1 MRVVGHAVAA
11 LTAAAALPV
20 AAGALLWQPRWRI
33 GLDERLG
40 RSPEVATGAVWIHA
54 ASVGEILASRRLVDA
69 LRARGHSVFT
79 TTATLDG
86 RDVMRRARPDV
97 PCHLAPIDHPWCV
110 ESTLRRLEPAAL
122 VIVETELWP
131 VRIAAAERQGV
142 PVLLVSAR
150 LSDRSFPRYRRLGR
164 LAGPTL
170 RRIRRVGAR
179 TELDRDRFVSLGVPA
194 DRIEITG
201 DLKLEP
207 VEQAAPLSPDLSEV
221 LGVRPLV
228 VAGSTH
234 PGEEEQVLDA
244 LSAAT
249 GAQESALVI
258 APRHVQ
264 RAIEVERLVRS
275 RGRSVRRRTT
285 SQPRPLAAGEVLI
298 LDTVGE
304 LAAVYARAAV
314 AFVGGTLVPVGGHN
328 VLEPASAG
336 CPVLHGPH
344 VANIRHAVEL
354 LEACDAA
361 RIVKSVADLAG
372 ALSEIL
378 GDPEAAAKRGER
390 AIAMLREH
398 RGCTDRT
405 AELVDAVLSE
415 NAAD

>member
-1 MRVVGHAVAA
+1 VRVVGHAVAA

-20 AAGALLWQPRWRI
+20 VAGALLLQPRWRI

-40 RSPEVATGAVWIHA
+40 RPVGVAAGAVWIHA
-54 ASVGEILASRRLVDA
+54 ASVGEILAARRLVDA
-69 LRARGHSVFT
+69 LRTRGHSVFT

-97 PCHLAPIDHPWCV
+97 PCHLAPIDHPWCI
-110 ESTLRRLEPAAL
+110 ESTLRWLKPAAL

-131 VRIAAAERQGV
+131 VRIAAAERHAV

-164 LAGPTL
+164 LALPTL

-207 VEQAAPLSPDLSEV
+207 VEEAAPLSPDLSQL
-221 LGVRPLV
+221 LGARPLV

-249 GAQESALVI
+249 GVQESALVI

-264 RAIEVERLVRS
+264 RASEVERLVRS

-285 SQPRPLAAGEVLI
+285 SEPRPLAAGEVLI

-304 LAAVYARAAV
+304 LAAVYSRAAA
-314 AFVGGTLVPVGGHN
+314 AFIGGTLVPVGGHN
-328 VLEPASAG
+328 VLEPAAAG

-344 VANIRHAVEL
+344 VENIRHAVEL

-361 RIVKSVADLAG
+361 RIVEGVADLAS

-378 GDPEAAAKRGER
+378 GDPEAAAKRGAR
-390 AIAMLREH
+390 AIAMLSEH
-398 RGCTDRT
+398 RGSTDRT
-405 AELVDAVLSE
+405 AELVHSVLSE

>member
-1 MRVVGHAVAA
+1 MKKSFIYSLIFGLSIIVVGAQRLSAQRIPPYMPGTIGT
-11 LTAAAALPV
+11 LGLPS
-20 AAGALLWQPRWRI
+20 GNTFGGRYPPQLNSPYSL
-33 GLDERLG
+33 GG
-40 RSPEVATGAVWIHA
+40 RSPGQ
-54 ASVGEILASRRLVDA
+54 
-69 LRARGHSVFT
+69 
-79 TTATLDG
+79 
-86 RDVMRRARPDV
+86 V
-97 PCHLAPIDHPWCV
+97 P
-110 ESTLRRLEPAAL
+110 
-122 VIVETELWP
+122 
-131 VRIAAAERQGV
+131 G
-142 PVLLVSAR
+142 
-150 LSDRSFPRYRRLGR
+150 

-170 RRIRRVGAR
+170 RRIRRIGAR

-249 GAQESALVI
+249 GAQDSALVI

-275 RGRSVRRRTT
+275 HGRSVRRRTT

-304 LAAVYARAAV
+304 LAAVYARAAA

-354 LEACDAA
+354 LEACDAV
-361 RIVKSVADLAG
+361 RIVKGVADLAS

-415 NAAD
+415 NAVD